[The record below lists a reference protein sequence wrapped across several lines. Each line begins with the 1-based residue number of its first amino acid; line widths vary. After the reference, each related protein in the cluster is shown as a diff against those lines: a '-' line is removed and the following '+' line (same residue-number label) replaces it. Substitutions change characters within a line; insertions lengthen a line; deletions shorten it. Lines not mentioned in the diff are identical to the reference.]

1 MSLLDTLARNEAVR
15 KLALEVAQRIGTVVA
30 DRLTALLPVIVT
42 ATVKAIEDS
51 LRSALP
57 GKLDLPDTATLV
69 EQVRGLVNQLPDV
82 DVPVVSDIF
91 DLTEWLKGR

>member
-51 LRSALP
+51 LP